1 VNRFKDPDDPRN
13 VGGAQGLPGSYRV
26 TFVLSRPGF
35 NLMPENHHSFVSGM
49 RGDSHLAI
57 AKPAFL
63 PPGNPEA
70 DRIQVSGATED
81 GTFVFWGFPNQQGF
95 LGKFESQPFEA
106 LGFNDAELKAYR
118 AIASSLSN
126 WAAHL
131 DIPLNIAQVESTEL
145 RTGNVRTSVTTA
157 YVETPLAILPSAVL
171 KPEFRGYASLYR
183 EAMNNV
189 SPVYQF
195 LCLFKMIE
203 GMLRRRARLGK
214 EARKAGT
221 TIARAQEHIPGTV
234 DDAISWLN
242 AIFPMRRSW
251 DPMAL
256 SSIFPDNIF
265 GKSFKYIID
274 KYLYPMR
281 VDIAHAVVSQS
292 GELSQSIDE
301 LVHAQNLNK
310 WLPLTKC
317 IVRRMLKN
325 EFPGEFLAY
334 LREDGTVVGN

>member
-1 VNRFKDPDDPRN
+1 
-13 VGGAQGLPGSYRV
+13 
-26 TFVLSRPGF
+26 
-35 NLMPENHHSFVSGM
+35 
-49 RGDSHLAI
+49 
-57 AKPAFL
+57 
-63 PPGNPEA
+63 
-70 DRIQVSGATED
+70 
-81 GTFVFWGFPNQQGF
+81 
-95 LGKFESQPFEA
+95 
-106 LGFNDAELKAYR
+106 
-118 AIASSLSN
+118 
-126 WAAHL
+126 
-131 DIPLNIAQVESTEL
+131 
-145 RTGNVRTSVTTA
+145 
-157 YVETPLAILPSAVL
+157 
-171 KPEFRGYASLYR
+171 
-183 EAMNNV
+183 
-189 SPVYQF
+189 
-195 LCLFKMIE
+195 MIE